1 MSDESLILRVDG
13 PIVDAELADPKYPQ
27 GTVARVQ
34 MLIDTGAELSV
45 VPRDVID
52 ALGLPRTRE
61 IEIAGVVPRA
71 FARCPVFRV
80 VLHVGGGAF
89 DVEVA
94 ALDRDEVSVAPQ
106 VRAGPA
112 RSARS
117 SGHSSM
123 TDETVRQLAR
133 PCGYDRRQ

>member
-1 MSDESLILRVDG
+1 MSDAALVLRVDG

-27 GTVARVQ
+27 GTIVRVR
-34 MLIDTGAELSV
+34 MLVDTGAELSV

-71 FARCPVFRV
+71 FAWCPVFRV

-94 ALDRDEVSVAPQ
+94 ALPRDEVSGGIIGRDVLSHL
-106 VRAGPA
+106 VFTYDGPRGVFA
-112 RSARS
+112 FGAS
-117 SGHSSM
+117 
-123 TDETVRQLAR
+123 
-133 PCGYDRRQ
+133 